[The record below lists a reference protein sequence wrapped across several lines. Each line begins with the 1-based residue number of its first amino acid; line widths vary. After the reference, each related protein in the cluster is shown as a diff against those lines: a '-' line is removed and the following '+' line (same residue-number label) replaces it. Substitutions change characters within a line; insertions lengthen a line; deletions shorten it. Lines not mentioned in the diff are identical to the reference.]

1 MFLSGISLA
10 SSSGNSRDS
19 SSSPGVPHIPYST
32 TSAVS
37 TQPDF
42 EPDIIVKSEP
52 VDDFNGSDNSSA
64 VDAAKQVDSGTGRYH
79 YTSTYLVPVTG
90 GNSASTLL
98 SYKYT
103 GNLPQK
109 TQFSVSNAKPH
120 PYVPAAQSF
129 RTSSKTNQR
138 DVACKQTDMSQYQ
151 GKNGSG
157 KRKGGQ
163 PVKVVTKYMANK
175 KVSSPDD
182 SNADSNSSSQ
192 NELFADTDNVDN
204 SKPKGKTISE
214 EHLRDVST
222 LVKIERDIDDVSAG
236 TSSVDD
242 NIDAQKKE
250 QMFSL
255 GLAKTTDIKSNEIG
269 GVNNSGKRRLRTRK
283 KVNYNSINIERTDLD
298 DSSDYDPMEDA
309 IPKKKLKSHS
319 VPKGKKID
327 TPSLVT
333 LNQSGTKEK
342 IQNEELVV
350 SPTVAVRQ
358 DHVSNDYDNG
368 IESDERVYF
377 PPAGSVPSG
386 VNSQY
391 AQGTFLKVKYVTETL
406 TDADGNV
413 TVISK
418 RVPMRPRQFGL
429 DERLK
434 NRPAVYVCHPTAP
447 VVKPVIGKRR
457 H

>member
-1 MFLSGISLA
+1 MIYLFLLGIPFV

-19 SSSPGVPHIPYST
+19 SSSPGVPLIPYS
-32 TSAVS
+32 SAS
-37 TQPDF
+37 ADPTLPEL

-52 VDDFNGSDNSSA
+52 VDEFNGSDNLSS
-64 VDAAKQVDSGTGRYH
+64 VDSAKHTDTGTGRYH

-90 GNSASTLL
+90 SNSASSLL
-98 SYKYT
+98 SYKYSGT
-103 GNLPQK
+103 LPQK
-109 TQFSVSNAKPH
+109 TRCSISNAKPH
-120 PYVPAAQSF
+120 HAVPAMQSF
-129 RTSSKTNQR
+129 KTSSKTNQG
-138 DVACKQTDMSQYQ
+138 DITCNQTDMSQYQ
-151 GKNGSG
+151 GNNYSG
-157 KRKGGQ
+157 KRKGQ
-163 PVKVVTKYMANK
+163 PIKVVTKNMANK
-175 KVSSPDD
+175 NVSSPDH
-182 SNADSNSSSQ
+182 SNADSSSQ
-192 NELFADTDNVDN
+192 NELSADNNEDYME
-204 SKPKGKTISE
+204 PKGKTISE

-222 LVKIERDIDDVSAG
+222 LVKIERDLDDVSAG
-236 TSSVDD
+236 TSSVED

-255 GLAKTTDIKSNEIG
+255 GLAKKTDIKANEIG

-283 KVNYNSINIERTDLD
+283 KVNYNSINIERSDFD
-298 DSSDYDPMEDA
+298 DSSDYDPLEDV
-309 IPKKKLKSHS
+309 IPKKKLKSHTAS
-319 VPKGKKID
+319 RGKKTD
-327 TPSLVT
+327 TSGLGSLNESRT
-333 LNQSGTKEK
+333 TEK
-342 IQNEELVV
+342 IQNEKLVI

-358 DHVSNDYDNG
+358 DHMSNDYDNG
-368 IESDERVYF
+368 IESEERMYF

-391 AQGTFLKVKYVTETL
+391 AQGTFLKVKYVSETI

-457 H
+457 P